1 MGLPIGSSDFKKIID
16 GNFDFVD
23 KSLLIKELLEDDA
36 EVILITRPR
45 RFGKT
50 LNMSMLHY
58 FFADK
63 VKTQLTKNLFNSLKI
78 TKHPKYMKFQGKY
91 PVIFLSFK
99 DIKENSYEKM
109 YARFCKVISD
119 LYSDHLYLLEDSHLP
134 DNKKAIYNSI
144 LDQKVTPANI
154 IDSLKDLTEYLF
166 NHHKQKPIVLI
177 DEYDTPVQFGYDNK
191 YYDKVTNLFR
201 NFLSS
206 ALKDNPYLYK
216 SVLTGILRISRES
229 LFSGLNNLK
238 VYSFLHPK
246 YGEYFGFTE
255 KEVSNLL
262 IKAKIENKAEEI
274 KNWYNGYKIGDHILY
289 NPWSIVNCIN
299 EKGKIK
305 SYWVN
310 TSDDNLIKNLLVESS
325 LAFKD
330 CLETLL
336 RGEKIEQV
344 INENFVFSDLD
355 KNRESA
361 AWSFLLNTG
370 YLKIVSDQETDQ
382 GSLCQLSIPNQE
394 IRNLYRKII
403 EQWLTDNYGIECTMF
418 IKQLLN
424 GDILA
429 FEKGLQDTLEQIAS
443 IHDFAKKPEVFYH
456 ALIMG
461 LTVGVSKH
469 PDYLPKSNRES
480 GDGRY
485 DYLILNKKLTIIM
498 EFKVVNKKKDSQIL
512 KKTAQEALKQID
524 EKKYMTEAIQHGAKK
539 ILKIGIAFSGKRFSL
554 AHKEIKVS

>member
-50 LNMSMLHY
+50 LNMSMLRY

-63 VKTQLTKNLFNSLKI
+63 VKTEPTKNLFNSLKI
-78 TKHPKYMKFQGKY
+78 TKHPKYMAFQGKH
-91 PVIFLSFK
+91 PVIFLSLK
-99 DIKENSYEKM
+99 DIKESSYETM

-119 LYSDHLYLLEDSHLP
+119 LYSDYRYLLDTQLYED
-134 DNKKAIYNSI
+134 KKTIYNSI
-144 LDQKVTPANI
+144 LNQQATPANI

-177 DEYDTPVQFGYDNK
+177 DEYDTPVQSGYDNK
-191 YYDKVTNLFR
+191 YYDKVINLFR

-238 VYSFLHPK
+238 VYSFLHEK

-255 KEVSNLL
+255 EEVSKLL
-262 IKAKIENKAEEI
+262 FEAKIENKAKEI
-274 KNWYNGYKIGDHILY
+274 KNWYNGYQIGNHVLY
-289 NPWSIVNCIN
+289 NPWSIVNCIS
-299 EKGKIK
+299 EKGITK
-305 SYWVN
+305 SYWIH
-310 TSDDNLIKNLLVESS
+310 TSDNSLIKNLLVESS

-330 CLETLL
+330 CFEVLL
-336 RGEKIEQV
+336 RGGKIERV

-355 KNRESA
+355 KNQESA
-361 AWSFLLNTG
+361 VWSLLLTTG
-370 YLKIVSDQETDQ
+370 YLKIVSYKETNQ

-394 IRNLYRKII
+394 IKNFYR
-403 EQWLTDNYGIECTMF
+403 ET
-418 IKQLLN
+418 
-424 GDILA
+424 
-429 FEKGLQDTLEQIAS
+429 
-443 IHDFAKKPEVFYH
+443 
-456 ALIMG
+456 
-461 LTVGVSKH
+461 
-469 PDYLPKSNRES
+469 
-480 GDGRY
+480 Y
-485 DYLILNKKLTIIM
+485 D
-498 EFKVVNKKKDSQIL
+498 
-512 KKTAQEALKQID
+512 
-524 EKKYMTEAIQHGAKK
+524 
-539 ILKIGIAFSGKRFSL
+539 
-554 AHKEIKVS
+554 